1 MLSPYKPAYEAPAT
15 KSISDLLLKYK
26 VPGVRESEIRRIC
39 REEITSVLG
48 CVLTSEQVQ
57 YKSEGLVLSVAP
69 VLKSAILI
77 RKTEIMERIKARDIA
92 LYSVK

>member
-1 MLSPYKPAYEAPAT
+1 MNSPYRTVQEVRPM
-15 KSISDLLLKYK
+15 KSLSDLLLKYH

-39 REEITSVLG
+39 MEEVLALTG
-48 CVLTSEQVQ
+48 CALVSSQVQ
-57 YKSEGLVLSVAP
+57 YKSEGLILSVAP

-77 RKTEIMERIKARDIA
+77 RKEELMNRIKARDIA